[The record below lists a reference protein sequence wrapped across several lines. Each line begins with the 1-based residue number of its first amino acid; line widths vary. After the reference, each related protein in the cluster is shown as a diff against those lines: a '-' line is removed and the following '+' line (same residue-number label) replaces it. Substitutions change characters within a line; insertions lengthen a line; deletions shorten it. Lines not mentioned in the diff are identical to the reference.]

1 MNNKTIAVFLNDTFL
16 IKIIEDLAS
25 NNQEIVDLN
34 IIDELSDLPKYSL
47 IVTDIVTL
55 KKIEGTL
62 NKSQTILCIGEED
75 LFPRLNNINC
85 DVSFLKVPF
94 KFSELKQRAEN
105 IFSTLNAK
113 KNTTKEFRHFSYN
126 NKNRLLKRNK
136 KNLIITEKENEI
148 FNYLINN
155 SKIYTTK
162 EKLLNEIW
170 NYKQNIDTHTLETHM
185 YSLRK
190 KIDTK
195 LDLRNLI
202 VYVEKKGYVIN
213 KDFL

>member
-16 IKIIEDLAS
+16 IKVIEELAINNRDFVDISII
-25 NNQEIVDLN
+25 N
-34 IIDELSDLPKYSL
+34 ELSELPKYSL
-47 IVTDIVTL
+47 IVTDIVSF
-55 KKIEGTL
+55 KKIEVNLKKT
-62 NKSQTILCIGEED
+62 QTILCIGEDD
-75 LFPRLNNINC
+75 LFSKISNINC

-94 KFSELKQRAEN
+94 KFSDLKQRAEN
-105 IFSTLNAK
+105 IFSTLNTK
-113 KNTTKEFRHFSYN
+113 KITTKEFRHFSYD
-126 NKNRLLKRNK
+126 NKNRLLKRNNT
-136 KNLIITEKENEI
+136 NLIITEKENEI

-155 SKIYTTK
+155 SEIFTTK
-162 EKLLNEIW
+162 EKLLNKIW
-170 NYKQNIDTHTLETHM
+170 NYKKNIDTHTLETHM

-190 KIDTK
+190 KIDAK